1 MRTRTTR
8 MRTALAVATLAA
20 LPIFTGA
27 VQNDAAPAST
37 DAAPASTD
45 AAQTS
50 RGAERGSG
58 PRWSFILGEDDGDR
72 TGCWGIGGWAEVW
85 CRVYAL

>member
-27 VQNDAAPAST
+27 VQSDAAPAST
-37 DAAPASTD
+37 DAAHA
-45 AAQTS
+45 S
-50 RGAERGSG
+50 RGAEHGSG
-58 PRWSFILGEDDGDR
+58 PRWSFILGEDGGDR
-72 TGCWGIGGWAEVW
+72 TWCWGLGGWAEVW

>member
-8 MRTALAVATLAA
+8 MRTALAVAILAA

-27 VQNDAAPAST
+27 VQSDADPAS
-37 DAAPASTD
+37 AD
-45 AAQTS
+45 AAQAS
-50 RGAERGSG
+50 SGAERGSG
-58 PRWSFILGEDDGDR
+58 PRWSFVLGEDNSAR
-72 TGCWGIGGWAEVW
+72 TACWGIGGWAEVW

>member
-1 MRTRTTR
+1 MKARTTKT
-8 MRTALAVATLAA
+8 RTALAVAILAA

-27 VQNDAAPAST
+27 VQSDADPATT
-37 DAAPASTD
+37 DAAH
-45 AAQTS
+45 TS

-58 PRWSFILGEDDGDR
+58 PRWSFILGEDGGDR

>member
-1 MRTRTTR
+1 MRARTTR
-8 MRTALAVATLAA
+8 TRTALAAATLAA

-27 VQNDAAPAST
+27 VQSDAVPAST
-37 DAAPASTD
+37 DDTQAARS
-45 AAQTS
+45 
-50 RGAERGSG
+50 AEFGSG
-58 PRWSFILGEDDGDR
+58 PRWSFILGEDGGDR

>member
-1 MRTRTTR
+1 MRTRTTGT
-8 MRTALAVATLAA
+8 RTALAVATLAA

-27 VQNDAAPAST
+27 VQSDAVPAST
-37 DAAPASTD
+37 DVAPA
-45 AAQTS
+45 S

-72 TGCWGIGGWAEVW
+72 TGCWGLGGWAEVW

>member
-27 VQNDAAPAST
+27 VQN

>member
-8 MRTALAVATLAA
+8 TRTALAVATLAA

-27 VQNDAAPAST
+27 VQSGADPASADAAR
-37 DAAPASTD
+37 AA
-45 AAQTS
+45 
-50 RGAERGSG
+50 RGAEHGGG
-58 PRWSFILGEDDGDR
+58 PRWSFILGEDGGDR
-72 TGCWGIGGWAEVW
+72 TACWGLGGWAEVW

>member
-8 MRTALAVATLAA
+8 TRTALAAATLAA

-27 VQNDAAPAST
+27 VQSDAVPAST
-37 DAAPASTD
+37 DAARAS
-45 AAQTS
+45 
-50 RGAERGSG
+50 RVAEHGSG
-58 PRWSFILGEDDGDR
+58 PRWSLILGEDDGDR

>member
-8 MRTALAVATLAA
+8 TRTALAAATLAT

-27 VQNDAAPAST
+27 VQHDAVPAST
-37 DAAPASTD
+37 DDTHAA
-45 AAQTS
+45 
-50 RGAERGSG
+50 RGAELGGG